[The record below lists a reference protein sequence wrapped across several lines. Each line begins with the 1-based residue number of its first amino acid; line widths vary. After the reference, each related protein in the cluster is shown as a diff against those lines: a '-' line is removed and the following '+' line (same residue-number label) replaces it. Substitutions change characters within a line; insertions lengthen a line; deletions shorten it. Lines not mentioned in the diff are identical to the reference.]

1 MKIPGSRRRWL
12 ALGLAALL
20 VVAVVAVIRYE
31 DRAGPFCCYQL
42 VDDRTIVVDVF
53 APDTGWT
60 RVTGVV
66 ESSTEVTIT
75 VSTIEFQLGP
85 GYINEHPVGLTVIL
99 KDPLGSRAVV
109 DASTGEV
116 VRRLDCS
123 TTSVDTPLDWGW
135 CAGRSPS
142 PARATPS
149 G

>member
-1 MKIPGSRRRWL
+1 MKIRGSKRRWL
-12 ALGLAALL
+12 ALSLVALL
-20 VVAVVAVIRYE
+20 VLAAAVAVIRYE
-31 DRAGPFCCYQL
+31 DRAGPFNFYQL
-42 VDDRTIVVDVF
+42 VDERTIEVDVF

-75 VSTIEFQLGP
+75 VSTLEWQLGP
-85 GYINEHPVGLTVIL
+85 GYINERPAALTVML

-123 TTSVDTPLDWGW
+123 AAQVDWGW
-135 CAGRSPS
+135 CSGWSPR
-142 PARATPS
+142 PATATPS